1 MLYRALAD
9 AVVLLHL
16 GIVLFI
22 VLGGLLAWRWPAAA
36 VVHLPFAA
44 WGFAVELAG
53 WVCPLTPLENSLRRL
68 GHEAG
73 YRGGF
78 VEHYL
83 LPVLYPDGLGRD
95 GAAWLAALVLALNFA
110 IYLPLL
116 TRRRRPRPCSSDR

>member
-36 VVHLPFAA
+36 FVHVPFAA
-44 WGFAVELAG
+44 WGCAVELAG
-53 WVCPLTPLENSLRRL
+53 WICPLTPLENTLRHL
-68 GHEAG
+68 GDEAG

-78 VEHYL
+78 VDHYV
-83 LPVLYPDGLGRD
+83 LPVLYPDGLGRN
-95 GAAWLAALVLALNFA
+95 GALWLAGLVLAVNLA
-110 IYLPLL
+110 VYVPVL
-116 TRRRRPRPCSSDR
+116 RRWRRQRPCPDDA